1 MLAISGAM
9 TLSMNRPR
17 AGGGSPPAP
26 SDPWSAIIT
35 SVTSGQRRIVMPFRS
50 PTVEFY
56 QERTGSS
63 ATTPS
68 VTDGP
73 VGTIRDTTTGFNLVA
88 PSDGARGT
96 LRASGARRWIEGDG
110 VAVEYAG
117 QANLDMSADTEVNV
131 FAAVLGESSVTGA
144 VIAALTATGGNG
156 GWQLLRFGA
165 TTQRMRW
172 INAVRTVTSADAAFA
187 GAHVL
192 RGYGNFTGP
201 VTTLFRN
208 GSSLVT
214 TSNSLTGTAYGT
226 NAFGL
231 FREAA
236 TGTRYEGNIYGVIVT
251 AGALTAGLISDIET
265 QLAEDAGL

>member
-1 MLAISGAM
+1 MHIGISG
-9 TLSMNRPR
+9 LRIGGGR
-17 AGGGSPPAP
+17 AGGSAPPA
-26 SDPWSAIIT
+26 DPWDSIIA
-35 SVTSGQRRIVMPFRS
+35 SVASGQRRIVMPFRS
-50 PTVEFY
+50 LTVEFY

-96 LRASGARRWIEGDG
+96 LRASAARRWIEGDG

-131 FAAVLGESSVTGA
+131 FAAVLGESSVA
-144 VIAALTATGGNG
+144 NSRVVELTGGWSFQRTG
-156 GWQLLRFGA
+156 TVGDLQRTRFNNAGA
-165 TTQRMRW
+165 
-172 INAVRTVTSADAAFA
+172 SASGPSGSFL

-192 RGYGNFTGP
+192 RGYGNFSGP
-201 VTTLFRN
+201 VTQIFRD
-208 GSSLVT
+208 GSSL
-214 TSNSLTGTAYGT
+214 TSSSVALTGTSYVSDAL
-226 NAFGL
+226 GL
-231 FREAA
+231 FRTAG
-236 TGTRYEGNIYGVIVT
+236 TGTRYQGNIYGVIVT
-251 AGALTAGLISDIET
+251 AGALTAGQISDIET